1 MPEGGEP
8 KAVAGRKPMVA
19 ADPAAFLHARFVRM
33 RTKCE
38 FLSKD
43 RRRRARSVGRM
54 ESNGRSRSCGFP
66 ASPMCAHAHKI
77 QVPFRWRKDENL
89 KRLQE
94 GQRWPRP
101 IQQLSCAPEMC
112 ACAQIKKG
120 RRCRKTIAAKSHR
133 WTMICSNTFLQI
145 ADGKSRQHRNN
156 TQQCRCNMGLNR
168 IRHKEPDQQSAHA
181 E

>member
-1 MPEGGEP
+1 
-8 KAVAGRKPMVA
+8 MVA

-77 QVPFRWRKDENL
+77 QVPFQRRKEEIPRRRLEGRRWA
-89 KRLQE
+89 Q
-94 GQRWPRP
+94 P
-101 IQQLSCAPEMC
+101 ILRLSCKPEMC
-112 ACAQIKKG
+112 ACAQNRVPFRWRKQESPK
-120 RRCRKTIAAKSHR
+120 RRQEGQR
-133 WTMICSNTFLQI
+133 WSRSILRLSCELKLCACAQNRVFFRCWEGENQKRWPV
-145 ADGKSRQHRNN
+145 GKRRPNPILCHY
-156 TQQCRCNMGLNR
+156 C
-168 IRHKEPDQQSAHA
+168 KP
-181 E
+181 